1 MCWRADDFYV
11 IQMTVHTTYLDDSH
25 MSADEKKHAKFRELA
40 EKRTNK
46 ALETVRLIGNL
57 SNRQTYVYEE
67 AEVRKIV
74 KALRDAVS
82 EVESRFGKTPG
93 RRGGEFKL

>member
-1 MCWRADDFYV
+1 MDGTYSEDSP
-11 IQMTVHTTYLDDSH
+11 MTI
-25 MSADEKKHAKFRELA
+25 DERKHAKFRELA

-46 ALETVRLIGNL
+46 ALEAVRLIGNL

-82 EVESRFGKTPG
+82 EVEARFGKSTG
-93 RRGGEFKL
+93 RSGGEFKL

>member
-1 MCWRADDFYV
+1 MA
-11 IQMTVHTTYLDDSH
+11 
-25 MSADEKKHAKFRELA
+25 ADERKRAKFRELA

-46 ALETVRLIGNL
+46 ALEALRLIGNL

-82 EVESRFGKTPG
+82 EMEARFGRTSG
-93 RRGGEFKL
+93 RSGGEFKL

>member
-1 MCWRADDFYV
+1 MATNPLLREQRV
-11 IQMTVHTTYLDDSH
+11 
-25 MSADEKKHAKFRELA
+25 SAEDRKHAKFRELA

-46 ALETVRLIGNL
+46 ALEAIRLIGNL
-57 SNRQTYVYEE
+57 SNRQTYVYDE

-82 EVESRFGKTPG
+82 DVEGRFSTASSRT
-93 RRGGEFKL
+93 GGEFKL

>member
-1 MCWRADDFYV
+1 MDEKYSGNSRMA
-11 IQMTVHTTYLDDSH
+11 
-25 MSADEKKHAKFRELA
+25 ADERKRAKFRELA

-46 ALETVRLIGNL
+46 ALEALRLIGNL

-82 EVESRFGKTPG
+82 EMEARFGRTSG
-93 RRGGEFKL
+93 RSGGEFKL

>member
-1 MCWRADDFYV
+1 
-11 IQMTVHTTYLDDSH
+11 MT
-25 MSADEKKHAKFRELA
+25 ADENKRAKFRELA

-46 ALETVRLIGNL
+46 ALEAVRLIGNL

-82 EVESRFGKTPG
+82 EIETRFNTSTG
-93 RRGGEFKL
+93 RGGGEFKL

>member
-1 MCWRADDFYV
+1 MDGSRMAASD
-11 IQMTVHTTYLDDSH
+11 
-25 MSADEKKHAKFRELA
+25 KKHVKFRELA

-46 ALETVRLIGNL
+46 ALEAVRLIGNL
-57 SNRQTYVYEE
+57 SNRQTYAYED

-82 EVESRFGKTPG
+82 DVEVRFGKSTG
-93 RRGGEFKL
+93 RGGGDFKL